1 MSLSFQ
7 SPALYRK
14 TMVLALA
21 TILPVFAAESAAND
35 GAANLTLRECIAR
48 ALDKNFNLKIQG
60 YNNANSL
67 ESLAISQAAY
77 DPSFNLT
84 TSKSVSQSDQAA
96 TSLVGTRSDNFNTR
110 IRVSQKVSSGAILNL
125 SSSLSRSAS
134 NNTFVTLNP
143 AYNSDLSLTIN
154 QPLLKNAGSTVNR
167 AAINRAEIDVEIANL
182 NYKGRILQLV
192 KDTEASYFGLV
203 YAREQLKVRNNS
215 LQLAEKLY
223 EENKTR
229 KETGVATDLDVLQA
243 EVGVETARRTVLLA
257 DKDVR
262 DAQDNLLNLIG
273 QFEFNTALGEVSLPT
288 SEPMLPSYDVSFQM
302 ARANQPDYMAAKN
315 SLEQLEIDVAA
326 AKRNRMPEL
335 DLGGAVGY
343 NALDRSASSS
353 LNRLPDGDG
362 YSWQVDLSLKLP
374 WGARSEKA
382 RYNTA
387 LNNLHREQTRLR
399 QLEQNLMVQ
408 IRAAVRSVETNL
420 ESVKISTKATALSEK
435 QYELEKARFDAGL
448 STSRRVLEAQDDLES
463 ARVAELQARVSL
475 RTAMAELHR
484 LDGSSLGYYN
494 ISVEDQLA
502 STR

>member
-262 DAQDNLLNLIG
+262 DAQDNLLNLI
-273 QFEFNTALGEVSLPT
+273 
-288 SEPMLPSYDVSFQM
+288 
-302 ARANQPDYMAAKN
+302 
-315 SLEQLEIDVAA
+315 
-326 AKRNRMPEL
+326 
-335 DLGGAVGY
+335 
-343 NALDRSASSS
+343 
-353 LNRLPDGDG
+353 
-362 YSWQVDLSLKLP
+362 
-374 WGARSEKA
+374 
-382 RYNTA
+382 
-387 LNNLHREQTRLR
+387 
-399 QLEQNLMVQ
+399 
-408 IRAAVRSVETNL
+408 
-420 ESVKISTKATALSEK
+420 
-435 QYELEKARFDAGL
+435 
-448 STSRRVLEAQDDLES
+448 
-463 ARVAELQARVSL
+463 
-475 RTAMAELHR
+475 
-484 LDGSSLGYYN
+484 
-494 ISVEDQLA
+494 
-502 STR
+502 